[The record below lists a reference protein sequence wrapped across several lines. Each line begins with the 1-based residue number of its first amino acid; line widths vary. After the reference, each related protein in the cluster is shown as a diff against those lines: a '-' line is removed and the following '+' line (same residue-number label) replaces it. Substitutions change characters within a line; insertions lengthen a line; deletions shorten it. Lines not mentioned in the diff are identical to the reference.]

1 MTDNEFL
8 IDLLVKMEKYSMLT
22 AIKNQIQKLGVV
34 CRASSDGKELIRKES
49 AIKIIQDSMDELN
62 QTENTVYTAADTE
75 DITRSEAISELT
87 DQLDV
92 LKQICPEN
100 TKAIRSL
107 ELAIDALQAH
117 EMCELEY

>member
-22 AIKNQIQKLGVV
+22 AIKTQIQKLGLV
-34 CRASSDGKELIRKES
+34 CRTSSDGKDLIRKES

-62 QTENTVYTAADTE
+62 QTENTVYIAADTE
-75 DITRSEAISELT
+75 EITKSEAISELT
-87 DQLDV
+87 DQLDAF
-92 LKQICPEN
+92 KQICPKN

-107 ELAIDALQAH
+107 ELAIDELKAH
-117 EMCELEY
+117 EMCEL